1 MDMMWSLRPSYNSL
15 VHHLQAA
22 DNIFVLEHGTISL
35 RGKLDEIHAQGFDL
49 DQAIGNHAIRQDASK
64 DMLADMTIEK
74 KEEDN
79 TEEDVSE
86 TLRGNGVLV
95 SYKFFL
101 KMNGYYR
108 AVISAVRMWNDYSV
122 LRVLTGYEISC

>member
-1 MDMMWSLRPSYNSL
+1 MVWSLRLSYNYL

-49 DQAIGNHAIRQDASK
+49 DQAIGKHAIRHDASK
-64 DMLADMTIEK
+64 TMLADMTIDK

-79 TEEDVSE
+79 NEEDVSE
-86 TLRGNGVLV
+86 TLRGNGVLA

-108 AVISAVRMWNDYSV
+108 AVISAVCMWNY
-122 LRVLTGYEISC
+122 